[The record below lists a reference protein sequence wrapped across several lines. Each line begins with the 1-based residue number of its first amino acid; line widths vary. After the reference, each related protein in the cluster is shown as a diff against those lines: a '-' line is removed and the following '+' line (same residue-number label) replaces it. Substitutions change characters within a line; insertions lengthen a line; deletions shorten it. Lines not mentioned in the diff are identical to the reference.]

1 LQGSIGICARKPVRS
16 SIVVA
21 DNESPASS
29 STTSDVRLKKNTISP
44 VGLAAL
50 AIGIT
55 SPAMG
60 LFALWGTMEAATGP
74 VTPLIFLSAMLVTMP
89 TGISYAVLNSRFPSA
104 GAASTWMWRSI
115 SPLAG
120 FLAGLTMST
129 YFLMATVSA
138 PIMFAM
144 FLADFLRIIKL
155 PISHLDA
162 LYCGIIVS
170 TIPVAFFCLRGAEA
184 SVKVTVRLMFI
195 ESFVV
200 LALSATIL
208 FLKAGEVGGIDFGA
222 FNPGNATQGLTGF
235 WSAMVVGV
243 LGFCGFDVVS
253 TAAEEAHAPR
263 THLPR
268 AIFIT
273 LVGMALFWALN
284 AWVFTLSIPVD
295 RVVAYTRA
303 GIPAVTGIAERYWGF
318 GSLTVD
324 IIAFTGVTALYL
336 SCVQGSSRIVFAL
349 ARHGLLPALFGRLAG
364 QRRVPRNAVLGVLA
378 CAVVLDIV
386 TLIVLRNGLDVFNWW
401 SFALVFFATLTFMAV
416 NLANAVYF
424 FRFARQDFSLFTNLL
439 IPVVGFFVN
448 AYLLYA
454 AFFSALWSS
463 DLPTGRSVVVGS
475 VVILAVEVA
484 AAIYMR
490 ASSPGLFR
498 QDAPINAD

>member
-1 LQGSIGICARKPVRS
+1 MRS
-16 SIVVA
+16 SIEA
-21 DNESPASS
+21 AATANTASS
-29 STTSDVRLKKNTISP
+29 PTTSGVRLKKNTISP
-44 VGLAAL
+44 IGLAAL

-74 VTPLIFLSAMLVTMP
+74 VTPLIFLSAMLVTLP

-120 FLAGLTMST
+120 FLAGLAMST

-144 FLADFLRIIKL
+144 FLADFLRIVRA

-162 LYCGIIVS
+162 LYCGIVVS

-184 SVKVTVRLMFI
+184 SIKVTVRLMLI

-208 FLKAGEVGGIDFGA
+208 FLKGREGGIDFAA
-222 FNPGNATQGLTGF
+222 FNPGHATQGLTGF

-273 LVGMALFWALN
+273 LGGMALFWALN
-284 AWVFTLSIPVD
+284 AWVFTLSIPVSE
-295 RVVAYTRA
+295 VVAYTRA

-349 ARHGLLPALFGRLAG
+349 ARHGLLPAMFGRLAG

-378 CAVVLDIV
+378 SAVVLDIV

-424 FRFARQDFSLFTNLL
+424 FRFARQDFSLLTNLL
-439 IPVVGFFVN
+439 VPIVGFFVN

-463 DLPTGRSVVVGS
+463 DQPTGRSVVVGS

-484 AAIYMR
+484 AAICMR
-490 ASSPGLFR
+490 VFSPGLFG

>member
-1 LQGSIGICARKPVRS
+1 VNQTGDTSEGAATPS
-16 SIVVA
+16 SA
-21 DNESPASS
+21 
-29 STTSDVRLKKNTISP
+29 RLKKNTISP
-44 VGLAAL
+44 LGLAAL

-74 VTPLIFLSAMLVTMP
+74 VTPLIFLSAMLITLP

-104 GAASTWMWRSI
+104 GAASTWLWRSV
-115 SPLAG
+115 SPVAG
-120 FLAGLTMST
+120 FLAGLMMTT

-138 PIMFAM
+138 PVMFGM
-144 FLADFLRIIKL
+144 FFADFVRVIQVS
-155 PISHLDA
+155 ISHLNA
-162 LYCGIIVS
+162 LYLGVLIS

-184 SVKVTVRLMFI
+184 SIKVTVRLMLI

-208 FLKAGEVGGIDFGA
+208 FVNSAEVRGINFAA
-222 FNPGNATQGLTGF
+222 FNPKNATQGLAGF

-253 TAAEEAHAPR
+253 TAAEEANAPR

-273 LVGMALFWALN
+273 LVGMAVFWAIN
-284 AWVFTLSIPVD
+284 AWVFTLGIPVE
-295 RVVAYTRA
+295 RVIEYTRA
-303 GIPAVTGIAERYWGF
+303 GLPAVTGIAERYWGF

-349 ARHGLLPALFGRLAG
+349 ARHGLLPSVFGRLAG
-364 QRRVPRNAVLGVLA
+364 ERRVPRNAVLGVLV
-378 CAVVLDIV
+378 CAVVLDLV
-386 TLIVLRNGLDVFNWW
+386 TLVVLRNGLDTFNWW

-416 NLANAVYF
+416 NIANAIYF
-424 FRFARQDFSLFTNLL
+424 FRFARSDFHLFNNLL
-439 IPVVGFFVN
+439 VPIAGFLVN

-463 DLPTGRSVVVGS
+463 ELPTGRSVVIGCL
-475 VVILAVEVA
+475 VILVAEVVAV
-484 AAIYMR
+484 IWMR
-490 ASSPGLFR
+490 LFAPRLFR
-498 QDAPINAD
+498 QSAPINADGS

>member
-1 LQGSIGICARKPVRS
+1 MNQLNDTAASDVCAAAPS
-16 SIVVA
+16 G
-21 DNESPASS
+21 
-29 STTSDVRLKKNTISP
+29 VRLKKDTISP
-44 VGLAAL
+44 LGLAAL

-74 VTPLIFLSAMLVTMP
+74 VTPLIFLSAMLVTLP

-104 GAASTWMWRSI
+104 GAASTWLWRSV
-115 SPLAG
+115 SPVAG
-120 FLAGLTMST
+120 FMAGLTMST

-138 PIMFAM
+138 PVMFAM
-144 FLADFLRIIKL
+144 FFADFLRVVQV
-155 PISHLDA
+155 PISHLNA
-162 LYCGIIVS
+162 LYLGVLIS
-170 TIPVAFFCLRGAEA
+170 TIPAAFFCLRGAEA
-184 SVKVTVRLMFI
+184 SIKVTVRLMLI

-208 FLKAGEVGGIDFGA
+208 FVNSKQAVGISFGP
-222 FNPGNATQGLTGF
+222 FNPRHATQGLAGF

-253 TAAEEAHAPR
+253 TAAEEANAPR

-273 LVGMALFWALN
+273 LVGMAVFWAIN
-284 AWVFTLSIPVD
+284 AWAFTLGIPVE
-295 RVVAYTRA
+295 RVVEYTRA
-303 GIPAVTGIAERYWGF
+303 GLPAVTGIAEHYWGF

-336 SCVQGSSRIVFAL
+336 SCVQGTSRIVFAL
-349 ARHGLLPALFGRLAG
+349 ARHGLLPSVFGRLAG
-364 QRRVPRNAVLGVLA
+364 ERRVPRNAVLGVLI
-378 CAVVLDIV
+378 CAVVLDLV
-386 TLIVLRNGLDVFNWW
+386 TLVVLRNGLDTFNWW

-416 NLANAVYF
+416 NIANAVYF
-424 FRFARQDFSLFTNLL
+424 FRFARADFHLINNLL
-439 IPVVGFFVN
+439 VPIAGFLVN

-463 DLPTGRSVVVGS
+463 DLPTGRSVVVGCL
-475 VVILAVEVA
+475 VILVAEVL
-484 AAIYMR
+484 IVIWMR
-490 ASSPGLFR
+490 LFTPRLFR
-498 QDAPINAD
+498 QDAPINADGS

>member
-1 LQGSIGICARKPVRS
+1 VPSLIEAGDSA
-16 SIVVA
+16 A
-21 DNESPASS
+21 AASG
-29 STTSDVRLKKNTISP
+29 STTSGVRLKKNTISP

-74 VTPLIFLSAMLVTMP
+74 VTPLIFLSAMLVTLP

-104 GAASTWMWRSI
+104 GAASTWLWRSI
-115 SPLAG
+115 SPVAG
-120 FLAGLTMST
+120 FLAGLMMST

-138 PIMFAM
+138 PVMFAM
-144 FLADFLRIIKL
+144 FFADLLRVIHA
-155 PISHLDA
+155 PISHLNA
-162 LYCGIIVS
+162 LHCGVVVS

-184 SVKVTVRLMFI
+184 SIKVTVRLMLI
-195 ESFVV
+195 ETFVV

-208 FLKAGEVGGIDFGA
+208 FVKAGEPGGINLA
-222 FNPGNATQGLTGF
+222 PLNPGNATQGLTGF

-253 TAAEEAHAPR
+253 TAAEEANAPR

-273 LVGMALFWALN
+273 LVGMAAFWALN
-284 AWVFTLSIPVD
+284 AWVFTLSIPVEK
-295 RVVAYTRA
+295 VVAYTRA
-303 GIPAVTGIAERYWGF
+303 GVPAVTGIAERYWGF

-324 IIAFTGVTALYL
+324 IIAFTGVTAVYL
-336 SCVQGSSRIVFAL
+336 SCVQGASRIVFA
-349 ARHGLLPALFGRLAG
+349 RLAG
-364 QRRVPRNAVLGVLA
+364 ERRVPRTAVLGVLA
-378 CAVVLDIV
+378 CAVVLDLA
-386 TLIVLRNGLDVFNWW
+386 TLVVLRNGLDTFNWW

-416 NLANAVYF
+416 NLANAIYF
-424 FRFARQDFSLFTNLL
+424 FRFARRDFSLLNNLL
-439 IPVVGFFVN
+439 VPIVGFFVN

-463 DLPTGRSVVVGS
+463 DLPTGHSVVVGC
-475 VVILAVEVA
+475 VVILAVEVGA
-484 AAIYMR
+484 VIYMR
-490 ASSPGLFR
+490 LFSPSLFR